1 MKRSGEISNNMKRL
15 FLAIPIQ
22 TENNGFVPL
31 INDLRNRLAHEKLI
45 NWVRPTNIHLTLKF
59 IGETPPQDEPKII
72 EAVSK
77 VVENHH
83 SFSMDFNRTGIFG
96 ARYAPRVLWLG
107 MQQTP
112 DELLRLEE
120 DVLKAF
126 DSIGYQR
133 DRQNFVPHLTLGRIK
148 DLCEKQYFQKVVQAI
163 EQKTYIHQEVN
174 EIILFQSILRPDGA
188 VYKIVKKWNLS
199 SIISTVAK

>member
-1 MKRSGEISNNMKRL
+1 MKRL
-15 FLAIPIQ
+15 FLAIPII

-31 INDLRNRLAHEKLI
+31 INDLKKRLSHEKMI

-77 VVENHH
+77 VVEKHQ
-83 SFSMDFNRTGIFG
+83 SFTMDFNRTGIFG
-96 ARYAPRVLWLG
+96 SRYAPRVLWLG

-112 DELLRLEE
+112 EELLSLEE
-120 DVLKAF
+120 DVLTAF
-126 DSIGYQR
+126 DGIGYLR

-163 EQKTYIHQEVN
+163 EQKTYIQQNVN
-174 EIILFQSILRPDGA
+174 EIILFQSILRSDGA
-188 VYKIVKKWNLS
+188 VYKVMKKWQL
-199 SIISTVAK
+199 A

>member
-1 MKRSGEISNNMKRL
+1 MKRL
-15 FLAIPIQ
+15 FLAIPIN
-22 TENNGFVPL
+22 TENNGFKPL
-31 INDLRNRLAHEKLI
+31 LDGLRRSLSHEKMI
-45 NWVRPTNIHLTLKF
+45 NWVRPANIHLTLKF

-72 EAVSK
+72 EAVTK
-77 VVENHH
+77 MLENHH
-83 SFSMDFNRTGIFG
+83 AFTMDFNRTGLFG
-96 ARYAPRVLWLG
+96 SHYAPRILWLG

-112 DELLRLEE
+112 DQLLSLAN
-120 DVLKAF
+120 DTLDAF
-126 DSIGYQR
+126 DKIGYLR

-188 VYKIVKKWNLS
+188 IYKVMKKWKLTPV
-199 SIISTVAK
+199 ISTEA